1 MLLHAKIKKAINI
14 DFRDILSL
22 FIKYNIYHLSFNMLF
37 ILNKATTKF
46 VLLNMYTTQKHKVS
60 IVTFGWF
67 HVKSP
72 RNHDRF
78 ILGFLP
84 EKSKVLVILEK

>member
-1 MLLHAKIKKAINI
+1 
-14 DFRDILSL
+14 
-22 FIKYNIYHLSFNMLF
+22 MLF

-46 VLLNMYTTQKHKVS
+46 VLLIMYTTQKHKVS
-60 IVTFGWF
+60 IITFGWF